1 MNANRLKLLM
11 MGLMVLDHISY
22 FVPPE
27 WALIFHVITVVSV
40 CFLVTWL

>member
-22 FVPPE
+22 FV
-27 WALIFHVITVVSV
+27 
-40 CFLVTWL
+40 